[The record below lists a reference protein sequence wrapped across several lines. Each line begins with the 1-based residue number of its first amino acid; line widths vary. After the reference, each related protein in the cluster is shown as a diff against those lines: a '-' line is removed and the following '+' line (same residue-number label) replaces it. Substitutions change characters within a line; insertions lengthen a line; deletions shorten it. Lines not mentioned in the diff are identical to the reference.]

1 MGVGL
6 IFLRTQQA
14 LRWERIWFSLG
25 ERGFCPK
32 MCVACSWKGMVSSG
46 EKRSLSVSP
55 AQAACLLSPV
65 TLIFARWLLTVIE
78 YAAED
83 DETQRYY

>member
-1 MGVGL
+1 MWFRASTRKGEGDGKGERGQAEKPWWVGGKSGLYGSMGVGL

-32 MCVACSWKGMVSSG
+32 
-46 EKRSLSVSP
+46 
-55 AQAACLLSPV
+55 
-65 TLIFARWLLTVIE
+65 I
-78 YAAED
+78 
-83 DETQRYY
+83 